1 MNNTNNNNFYK
12 YLSGILGLLLIFSVA
27 YNFKTVNKVET
38 IEKNLA
44 SEIIDKND
52 ALQKLNEIK
61 TIYDQALIEKSELSS
76 ELEIER
82 EKVNKLIGE
91 IKNKNID
98 ASTLARYES
107 KIKDIEN
114 KMRSLILE
122 NDALKKANANL
133 SIQVDSIGTEL
144 GASKEKNESLNNQN
158 EELNTKIKRASK
170 LVVTNLNA
178 QPFKLKSSGKTVDT
192 DKASRVN
199 AIKVEFTIPR
209 NELANSGEKLYFIQI
224 IDPKNNVIGDKKEIN
239 FDNKLLVYSFPS
251 KVNYKNETIK
261 ISEIIKGEDFVKGRY
276 SVNIFDNGTQV
287 STEYFQLK

>member
-1 MNNTNNNNFYK
+1 MNNTNNSNFYK

-27 YNFKTVNKVET
+27 YNFKTVNKVENV
-38 IEKNLA
+38 EKNLA

-133 SIQVDSIGTEL
+133 TTQVDSIGTEL

-239 FDNKLLVYSFPS
+239 FDSKLLVYSFPS

-287 STEYFQLK
+287 STEYFELK

>member
-1 MNNTNNNNFYK
+1 MNNTNNSNFYK

-27 YNFKTVNKVET
+27 YNFKTVNKVENV
-38 IEKNLA
+38 EKNLA

-133 SIQVDSIGTEL
+133 TTQVDSIGTEL

-287 STEYFQLK
+287 STEYFELK

>member
-287 STEYFQLK
+287 STEYFELK